1 MTHIICTL
9 LLTQIQILTGT
20 IIFLQ
25 FFSNFYLF
33 LGDGVT
39 QSVPILEGYTV
50 TSAVRTV
57 DLAGCDV
64 TAQLTKL
71 LRQKGYSLYKTSA
84 EFELVRDIK
93 ERWAFVSTEEAD
105 GSTSSMLVN
114 NRAFYQFISLE
125 TNLLIKNLVYN

>member
-1 MTHIICTL
+1 M
-9 LLTQIQILTGT
+9 
-20 IIFLQ
+20 
-25 FFSNFYLF
+25 
-33 LGDGVT
+33 T

-93 ERWAFVSTEEAD
+93 ERWAFVKTTEEVEGTA
-105 GSTSSMLVN
+105 SSMLVN
-114 NRAFYQFISLE
+114 ERAFL
-125 TNLLIKNLVYN
+125 